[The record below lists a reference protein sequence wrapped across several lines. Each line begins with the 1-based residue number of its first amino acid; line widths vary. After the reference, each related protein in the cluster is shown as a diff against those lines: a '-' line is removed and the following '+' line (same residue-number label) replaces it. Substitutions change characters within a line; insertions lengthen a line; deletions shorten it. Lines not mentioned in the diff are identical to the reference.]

1 MTFREVNPMI
11 SSVRRARPETPELS
25 KDPAPPVRKPRRRL
39 TAQGVERAASV
50 ALPLTLGAAVF
61 AVAFDHVRA
70 TATWAG
76 QGGWYALVIASTGEV
91 MAVSAM
97 IEIRARRRAGT
108 KVKFPV
114 FVLVSSIG
122 WSGACNLRAAAG
134 LTGDPGA
141 WRYIAALWV
150 VAAFA
155 LVSGMKST
163 RTHVPVADAPVVD
176 SPVDAPVSEPS
187 ATVDAPVAEVAPVP
201 APVAVDVPVAAPEEA
216 PTPAPKPS
224 ATTPRKITRKTSTA
238 RAGKRPTSKKAALT
252 AYLDGVSAEDTRT
265 DAELIR
271 TYAPLVGLHENTA
284 RRYLASWRAAQADA
298 AQADVPVAVAA

>member
-1 MTFREVNPMI
+1 M
-11 SSVRRARPETPELS
+11 RRP
-25 KDPAPPVRKPRRRL
+25 
-39 TAQGVERAASV
+39 TAQDIEHVASIV
-50 ALPLTLGAAVF
+50 LPLTLGAAVF

-114 FVLVSSIG
+114 FVLVSSIA

-150 VAAFA
+150 VVAFA

-163 RTHVPVADAPVVD
+163 RTHAPVMVPVVEVAPVV
-176 SPVDAPVSEPS
+176 PPVSEPS
-187 ATVDAPVAEVAPVP
+187 APVDEVVPVPVEAPAP
-201 APVAVDVPVAAPEEA
+201 APVVEPLD
-216 PTPAPKPS
+216 APKPRAS
-224 ATTPRKITRKTSTA
+224 TPTRKPKPAGTA
-238 RAGKRPTSKKAALT
+238 QRNPRSGSKKQRLAALINMVP
-252 AYLDGVSAEDTRT
+252 DGDPRT

-271 TYAPLVGLHENTA
+271 EFAPMIQLDLGTA
-284 RRYLASWRAAQADA
+284 RRYLADIRRAALADVVLADVAPVDEVADA
-298 AQADVPVAVAA
+298 PVPVAA